1 MRAAVLTEHGLPTP
15 GEWDEPVAGPGQ
27 AVVEVAAAGV
37 NPVDVSKAAGLFYTG
52 NAPIPSVAGSEGVGS
67 LPDGRRVYFG
77 VAIPPFG
84 SIAERTLIEP
94 AAAYDVPDALDD
106 GLAVAL
112 GIAGLAARLALE
124 RGGLGAGEHVLVL
137 GASGSVGQFAVQLAR
152 LMGAGRVIAAA
163 RSESALE
170 RSIRQGADAAVNLA
184 DADLT
189 ERFKQAG
196 EGRVDLVIDPLWG
209 EPAVAALRA
218 TAPHGRLVQLG
229 ESAGAEATIAA
240 ADVRGAGRAI
250 LGHSN
255 FVVDGAVKRETY
267 RRLAEHAVAGEIELE
282 IERLPLE
289 RVTEAFERQ
298 KQSPGHKLVIV
309 P

>member
-1 MRAAVLTEHGLPTP
+1 MRAAVLTEHGLPSP
-15 GEWDEPVAGPGQ
+15 GEWDEPAAGPGQ

-52 NAPIPSVAGSEGVGS
+52 NAPIPSVAGSEGVGR

-77 VAIPPFG
+77 ATVPPLG
-84 SIAERTLIEP
+84 SIAERTLIDP
-94 AAAYDVPDALDD
+94 AAAYDVPGALDD

-112 GIAGLAARLALE
+112 GIAGLAAWLALE
-124 RGGLGAGEHVLVL
+124 RGGLGVGEHVLVL
-137 GASGSVGQFAVQLAR
+137 GASGSVGQLAVQAAR

-163 RSESALE
+163 RSEGALE
-170 RSIRQGADAAVNLA
+170 RSIRQGADAVVNLGG
-184 DADLT
+184 ADLS
-189 ERFKQAG
+189 ERFKHAG
-196 EGRVDLVIDPLWG
+196 EGRIDLVIDPLWG

-229 ESAGAEATIAA
+229 QSAGAEATFAA
-240 ADVRGAGRAI
+240 ADLRGPGRSI

-255 FVVDGAVKRETY
+255 FVVDSAVKREAF
-267 RRLAEHAVAGEIELE
+267 RRLAEHAVAGEIKLDV
-282 IERLPLE
+282 ERLPLE